1 MDILDI
7 RKLDRTS
14 TLTAMDNGHTRY
26 KKALIITSTLT
37 AMDNGHTIYKEV
49 WFRTST
55 LQTIDILDIRRSG

>member
-26 KKALIITSTLT
+26 K
-37 AMDNGHTIYKEV
+37 EV

-55 LQTIDILDIRRSG
+55 LPTMDILDIRRPELGRLL